1 MERQEN
7 EWESGVNCR
16 FLLNDQLGKKKQVIR
31 QMNMPDYTSNTQGHK
46 NMTSKEKWC
55 SDTTYPTLGVRCV
68 MIRGKLNH

>member
-31 QMNMPDYTSNTQGHK
+31 QMNMPDYTSDYAGAQK
-46 NMTSKEKWC
+46 YDFERKM
-55 SDTTYPTLGVRCV
+55 V
-68 MIRGKLNH
+68 